1 MDNNEEI
8 EIIEGEFTHT
18 IYKSDSYM
26 VSKFKTD
33 DGAITV
39 TGPSFD
45 YESGQRYVLS
55 GTYVDHPRY
64 GFQFSMLSVEKYI
77 STRKEEILSL
87 LKSSAFPGIGKK
99 AAEKFYE
106 HFGADTLMVL
116 KDQPEKIYEVELSE
130 KQFLSILAG
139 FESMSDPQNEIILH
153 LVSNGFNSNDAQ
165 KSFPLLHR
173 GLWGWL

>member
-87 LKSSAFPGIGKK
+87 LKSSASAKK
-99 AAEKFYE
+99 QRKR
-106 HFGADTLMVL
+106 
-116 KDQPEKIYEVELSE
+116 
-130 KQFLSILAG
+130 
-139 FESMSDPQNEIILH
+139 SMNTSVPIP
-153 LVSNGFNSNDAQ
+153 SWF
-165 KSFPLLHR
+165 
-173 GLWGWL
+173 